1 MLYFILLNNS
11 QMCLFEDGGTF
22 TANKDVALDRLIYF
36 RTVYSKESYS
46 LYKFVT
52 EKVD

>member
-11 QMCLFEDGGTF
+11 QMCTFQDGGTF
-22 TANKDVALDRLIYF
+22 TANKDIAYDRLIYF
-36 RTVYSKESYS
+36 RTAYPKESYS